1 MNTYTWSISQLN
13 CIPQVGDLTDYCVV
27 SHWSCTGTDGT
38 FSGQVYSTVSFTV
51 NAQKSNYIPYAD
63 LTEAEVIQWTQ
74 DALGA
79 EQVAAIYTGIDTQI
93 ENQVNPPLVTP
104 PLPWSKTAGK
114 APDTVDPKPV
124 AP

>member
-1 MNTYTWSISQLN
+1 MSNTYTWVISSLD
-13 CIPQVGDLTDYCVV
+13 CLPQVDGKTDYVV
-27 SHWSCTGTDGT
+27 TSHWSCTGTDGT

-79 EQVAAIYTGIDTQI
+79 EQVAAIYVGIDTQI
-93 ENQVNPPLVTP
+93 EDARNPKIVTP
-104 PLPWSKTAGK
+104 GLPWATPSA
-114 APDTVDPKPV
+114 
-124 AP
+124 